1 MNLCTVYDGCST
13 EKEETL
19 LQNYLQTY
27 LNSISFFCNTS
38 YEIRVH
44 HFCRKLVMHLTK
56 SLTHSSFIIVA
67 CGGRFQS

>member
-1 MNLCTVYDGCST
+1 MTLCTAYDGCSA

-19 LQNYLQTY
+19 LQNDLYETY

-44 HFCRKLVMHLTK
+44 YFCSANKHFLSCPLIPCTLV
-56 SLTHSSFIIVA
+56 
-67 CGGRFQS
+67 R